1 MLRSFCDKCGTECQ
15 PNHSGSR
22 RFESLAVASEGVSM
36 GLEILP
42 LFGKQQSPTAHVCD
56 ECIPELLT
64 LAIDTY
70 QDSAI
75 TREKYHWAHKLKSFE
90 AVEREVHKRVAAIEE
105 REAIAQDN
113 LRHAAERVAIAEK
126 QHQADLARIQV
137 LTAQLNALQQAEAT
151 RVRMATAAAA
161 QHDADEQSYPE
172 YLERVNLR
180 EKKRV
185 SG

>member
-1 MLRSFCDKCGTECQ
+1 
-15 PNHSGSR
+15 
-22 RFESLAVASEGVSM
+22 M

-42 LFGKQQSPTAHVCD
+42 LFGKQQNPTSHVCD
-56 ECIPELLT
+56 ECVPELLT

-70 QDSAI
+70 KDSAI

-90 AVEREVHKRVAAIEE
+90 EVEREVHKRVAAIEE

-113 LRHAAERVAIAEK
+113 LRHAAERVSIAER
-126 QHQADLARIQV
+126 QHQADLQRIQV
-137 LTAQLNALQQAEAT
+137 LTAQVNALQHANAT
-151 RVRMATAAAA
+151 QERLAAAAAA
-161 QHDADEQSYPE
+161 QREADEQSYPE